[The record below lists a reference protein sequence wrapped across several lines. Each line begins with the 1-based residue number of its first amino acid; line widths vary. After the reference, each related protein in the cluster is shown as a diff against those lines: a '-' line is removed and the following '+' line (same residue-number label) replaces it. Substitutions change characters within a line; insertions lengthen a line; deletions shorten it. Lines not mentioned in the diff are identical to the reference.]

1 MNSHDA
7 DPALV
12 QSEADLV
19 SARIKAVNLETVYA
33 AFPGDVMTAME
44 QADRYNKSISE
55 QKLPLEFLGTMVLP
69 EPNP

>member
-1 MNSHDA
+1 MGAHNA
-7 DPALV
+7 DSTLV

-19 SARIKAVNLETVYA
+19 RARLKAIGLDTIYA
-33 AFPGDVMTAME
+33 AFPSDVLTAME